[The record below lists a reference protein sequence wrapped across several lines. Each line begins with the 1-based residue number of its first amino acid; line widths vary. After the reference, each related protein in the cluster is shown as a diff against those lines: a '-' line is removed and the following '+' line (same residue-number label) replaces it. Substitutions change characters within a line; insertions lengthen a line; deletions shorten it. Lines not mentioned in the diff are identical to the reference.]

1 MVINRIGPMSVAKLA
16 AVLYGMLGLL
26 IGACVSLVAMV
37 GGFAAGQ
44 NQASAFGAMIGIGS
58 IIFFPLL
65 YGVIGF
71 IGTLIAA
78 ALYNVAAGI
87 VGGVHVDVT

>member
-1 MVINRIGPMSVAKLA
+1 MVINRVGPMSVAKLA

-26 IGACVSLVAMV
+26 IGACVSLVAMI
-37 GGFAAGQ
+37 GGFASGQ
-44 NQASAFGAMIGIGS
+44 NQGTALGAMVGVGS

-65 YGVIGF
+65 YAGIGF